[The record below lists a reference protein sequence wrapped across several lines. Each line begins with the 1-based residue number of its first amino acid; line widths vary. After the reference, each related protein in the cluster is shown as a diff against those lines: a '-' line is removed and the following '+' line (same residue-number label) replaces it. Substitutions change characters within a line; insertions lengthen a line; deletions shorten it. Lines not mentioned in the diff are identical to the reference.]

1 MNDSIKDNNKDANEL
16 CLIDMDKLK
25 DGAKCLK
32 IVAHPMRLRIV
43 NILQDGA
50 KTVAEISAICGLN
63 QPRTSEHLRLLR
75 NCDLVNAEYKGRQVY
90 YSIKNRMLN
99 NLMECIGNKHCE

>member
-1 MNDSIKDNNKDANEL
+1 MYAIRSYYG
-16 CLIDMDKLK
+16 LIDMDKLK

-75 NCDLVNAEYKGRQVY
+75 NCDLVNARITSYNVCYTKLL
-90 YSIKNRMLN
+90 RM
-99 NLMECIGNKHCE
+99 NLK